1 MSPRDPRCSVANRIP
16 PRGTDLAR
24 LTVGIGMYWKTHL
37 CGSSVRSMLRPA
49 NSKVMFRAVR
59 RAVLPPRGT
68 GVAPER
74 NLHSAY
80 QWLCAAQDASPDGG
94 VAGCYNLV
102 KGWGASYPETT
113 GYIIPTFL
121 HYAKTFNIPD
131 ARSRAIRMA
140 DWEVDVQLPSGAV
153 RSGTLDVKVGPAVF
167 NTGQVL
173 FGWSSAYAA
182 TGNERFARS
191 AARASEWLLA
201 NQDADGAWRRNL
213 SVLTTSSVQSYNVR
227 AAWGLAIAGE
237 EFNERR
243 WSDAARR
250 NADWTLAQ
258 QNENG
263 WFASNGFSDGED
275 PLLHTIAYVLEGLL
289 GIAELQHNDKYVEG
303 VIKGIAPLIEI
314 YRREKLLKGRYD
326 ERWKPTVSWRCL
338 TGEAQLALVL
348 LRLGKVTG
356 DKDYGEVGD
365 TILTDVAKHQDVD
378 SPYPESH
385 GSLAGSQ
392 PLWGSYGPFNYLN
405 WAAKFLL
412 DVLLLRLH
420 GVDVQHQPS
429 ALEQP
434 STLAS

>member
-1 MSPRDPRCSVANRIP
+1 MSPLRPTFVVANGIP
-16 PRGTDLAR
+16 PRGTGLAR

-37 CGSSVRSMLRPA
+37 CGSSFRSMLRPV

-59 RAVLPPRGT
+59 RALLPPRGT
-68 GVAPER
+68 VVASER

-121 HYAKTFNIPD
+121 HYAKTFNILD
-131 ARSRAIRMA
+131 AHRRAIRMA

-153 RSGTLDVKVGPAVF
+153 RSGMLDVRVGPAVF

-191 AARASEWLLA
+191 AARASEWLLT
-201 NQDADGAWRRNL
+201 NQDRDGAWRRNL
-213 SVLTTSSVQSYNVR
+213 SVITTSSVQSYNVR

-237 EFNERR
+237 EFNEQR

-250 NADWTLAQ
+250 NADWTVAQ
-258 QNENG
+258 QNEDG
-263 WFASNGFSDGED
+263 WFACNGFSDGED

-289 GIAELQHNDKYVEG
+289 GIAEVQHNDKYVEA
-303 VIKGIAPLIEI
+303 VIKGVAPLIEI
-314 YRREKLLKGRYD
+314 YRRENRLKGRYD
-326 ERWKPTVSWRCL
+326 ERWKATVSWRCL

-348 LRLGKVTG
+348 FRLGRVTG
-356 DKDYGEVGD
+356 DAEYAEVGEA
-365 TILTDVAKHQDVD
+365 ILMDVAKDQDVD
-378 SPYPESH
+378 SPYPESR
-385 GSLAGSQ
+385 GSVAGSQ

-412 DVLLLRLH
+412 DALLLRRY
-420 GVDVQHQPS
+420 GVDVQRRPS
-429 ALEQP
+429 TVNEP

>member
-1 MSPRDPRCSVANRIP
+1 
-16 PRGTDLAR
+16 
-24 LTVGIGMYWKTHL
+24 
-37 CGSSVRSMLRPA
+37 MLRA
-49 NSKVMFRAVR
+49 LR

-68 GVAPER
+68 RVAPER

-94 VAGCYNLV
+94 VPGCYNLL

-121 HYAKTFNIPD
+121 HYAEVFDSPD
-131 ARSRAIRMA
+131 ARRRAIRMA

-173 FGWSSAYAA
+173 FGWSSAYAGTA
-182 TGNERFARS
+182 NERFARA

-213 SVLTTSSVQSYNVR
+213 SVLTTSSIQSYNVR

-237 EFNERR
+237 EFDERR
-243 WSDAARR
+243 WRDAARR
-250 NADWTLAQ
+250 NADWTVAQ

-263 WFASNGFSDGED
+263 WFASNGFSDGEV

-289 GIAELQHNDKYVEG
+289 GIGELQHNDGYVEA
-303 VIKGIAPLIEI
+303 VIKGIQPLIEI
-314 YRREKLLKGRYD
+314 YRRDNRLKGRYD
-326 ERWKPTVSWRCL
+326 ESWNHTVSWRCL
-338 TGEAQLALVL
+338 TGEAQLALIL
-348 LRLGKVTG
+348 LRLASVTG
-356 DKDYGEVGD
+356 DQRYAEVGD
-365 TILTDVAKHQDVD
+365 AILTDVAKQQDVD
-378 SPYPESH
+378 SPYPESY
-385 GSLAGSQ
+385 GSVAGSQ
-392 PLWGSYGPFNYLN
+392 PLWGSYSPFNYLN

-412 DVLLLRLH
+412 DALLLRLYS
-420 GVDVQHQPS
+420 VDVQRQPS
-429 ALEQP
+429 RSEQP
-434 STLAS
+434 STVAS